1 MTNLVDLYIVY
12 RILRLL
18 TTPFTEWP
26 AFKTGVI
33 DAEGNI
39 LIPPKERRTQ
49 AQMESLT
56 SFDVLMMN
64 LKKVLMKLPF
74 GKTKLATYAAA
85 LFLIKE
91 EHNLT
96 EENVKDMFLSK
107 LNNNEDAI
115 SESLEKLFS
124 KKNPPPMHLVIRNYY
139 ALSDRGWS
147 EDEVIDYFNKT
158 FGMKLGKYG
167 ISNQIAKELHKF
179 VKENLEE
186 MTSKLPYGSMLSEE
200 IANVVGSG
208 NIAGTQGD
216 HPSAVKAL
224 IRRSK
229 FANNDVFVVDQDRF
243 MKARMGKRKFLRY
256 EMYVGD
262 DDVGEEIRQYGRKY
276 PNKPVILQC
285 EKTGAM
291 CFLRYGKSGL
301 FTESFDTKSKEIT
314 DKDLKEIEKYADS
327 LFKAVNIDVNFTRH
341 FLERVN
347 DVRNIKQIT
356 HDELTALFR
365 KTYKMYGTRIP
376 KLGPDAEAVIN
387 DMQSN
392 INLPFVL
399 KWDAKS
405 QELDLVAK
413 TIMRK
418 KNFLTPN
425 KKLVVQ

>member
-39 LIPPKERRTQ
+39 LLPPKERRTQ

-96 EENVKDMFLSK
+96 EENIAERFKEYLSRDT
-107 LNNNEDAI
+107 LN
-115 SESLEKLFS
+115 
-124 KKNPPPMHLVIRNYY
+124 
-139 ALSDRGWS
+139 
-147 EDEVIDYFNKT
+147 
-158 FGMKLGKYG
+158 
-167 ISNQIAKELHKF
+167 
-179 VKENLEE
+179 
-186 MTSKLPYGSMLSEE
+186 EE

-224 IRRSK
+224 VRRSK

-314 DKDLKEIEKYADS
+314 DKDLKEIENYADS